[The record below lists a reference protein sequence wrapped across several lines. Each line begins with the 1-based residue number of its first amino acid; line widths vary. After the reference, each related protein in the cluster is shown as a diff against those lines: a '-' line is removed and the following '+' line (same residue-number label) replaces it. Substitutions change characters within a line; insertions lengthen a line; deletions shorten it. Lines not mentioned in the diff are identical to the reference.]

1 MCRVPRSH
9 PVHWLGIDVMWMP
22 PKAPS
27 RDRVGCE
34 FLQKRMNDALLSL
47 FKGRLR
53 EDSTVSV
60 CANARGIA
68 VAEVRRDDGVP
79 PSLALCDFAKVGG
92 VTEQHPVLQR
102 LVKKHD
108 LDRSRCVS
116 SLDIGDYS
124 LLSVEPP
131 DVHPTELS
139 AALRW
144 RVKDLIDF
152 SIDDAVIDAFEVS
165 NELAPGRKRV
175 MYTVVARAG
184 LVKERAD
191 QLLDADL
198 KLSAIDIPEL
208 AMRNVA
214 ALLPEDVGGVVL
226 IYLSGDGG
234 LITVTR
240 QSQLYLSRL
249 IGTGSGSVAPAG
261 DLSAGG
267 TTTQAWLDGIVIE
280 IQRSMDYYESHFSQ
294 PPVSSLVVA
303 PLERPIPGIAE
314 YISQQLNVSTRVLD
328 VNALI
333 DSTQPLTEDLQSRCF
348 LAIGSALRV
357 EGQTP

>member
-1 MCRVPRSH
+1 MS
-9 PVHWLGIDVMWMP
+9 
-22 PKAPS
+22 
-27 RDRVGCE
+27 
-34 FLQKRMNDALLSL
+34 QALLRL
-47 FKGRLR
+47 FKGRLCQ
-53 EDSTVSV
+53 DALVSV
-60 CANARGIA
+60 CPNAQGIA

-79 PSLALCDFAKVGG
+79 PSLVLCDFAKAAG
-92 VTEQHPVLQR
+92 VEEQPPVLQK

-108 LDRSRCVS
+108 LGRSPCVS
-116 SLDIGDYS
+116 SMDLGDYS

-152 SIDDAVIDAFEVS
+152 SIEDAVIDAFEVS

-175 MYTVVARAG
+175 MYAVVARAG
-184 LVKERAD
+184 VVKERVD
-191 QLLDADL
+191 QLLDANL

-208 AMRNVA
+208 AMRNIA

-249 IGTGSGSVAPAG
+249 IGTGPGSVDPAG
-261 DLSAGG
+261 GLDGGGSA
-267 TTTQAWLDGIVIE
+267 TQPLLDGIVIE

-294 PPVSSLVVA
+294 PPVSGLVVA

-314 YISQQLNVSTRVLD
+314 YISQQLNVPTRVLD
-328 VNALI
+328 LNALI
-333 DSTQPLTEDLQSRCF
+333 DSPQPLTEELQSRCL

-357 EGQTP
+357 EAQMP